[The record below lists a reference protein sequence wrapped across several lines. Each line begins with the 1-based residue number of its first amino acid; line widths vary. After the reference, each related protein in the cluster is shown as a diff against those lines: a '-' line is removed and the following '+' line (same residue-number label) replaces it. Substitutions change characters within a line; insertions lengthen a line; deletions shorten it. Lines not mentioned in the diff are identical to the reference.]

1 MFLLYIVDVSTKKG
15 LLFGGLGVFI
25 VGFQPIVANARPQS
39 LDAFI
44 FAAMTC
50 LVEAIVFFPLMIME
64 IKKKNSNTNDSNRTD
79 FQSTVWQNWKKNIWL
94 LIIIGI
100 IFGLN
105 QLLFFIGYD
114 LAGAINGSLT
124 QKTSVFFGLIF
135 GVLILKE
142 RITKVQI
149 IFSII
154 LFFGLFLAIAQVS
167 FTTSFNI
174 NIVMG
179 VLILLFITILWML
192 GHTLTKS
199 MFDRNEMTPTQMVF
213 IRNILSGILLIVTY
227 FLIFPVDKL
236 SLFTDPVNVFFFI
249 AMGVVYGSGL
259 FCWYKTL
266 SYLDVSKATI
276 IISPTP
282 IVTSLFA
289 SFILGEVF
297 TVFHLIGT
305 LLVITSIIMIVRQ
318 KEIPKNK

>member
-1 MFLLYIVDVSTKKG
+1 MFLLYTLNINTKKG
-15 LLFGGLGVFI
+15 LLFGGLGVI
-25 VGFQPIVANARPQS
+25 LVGFQPIIANARPQS

-50 LVEAIVFFPLMIME
+50 LVEAIMFFPLMMME
-64 IKKKNSNTNDSNRTD
+64 IKRNKSSITNNGKMSKT
-79 FQSTVWQNWKKNIWL
+79 TVWQNWKKNIWL

-105 QLLFFIGYD
+105 QLLFFIGYN

-124 QKTSVFFGLIF
+124 QKTSVFFGLVF

-142 RITKVQI
+142 KITKTQVV
-149 IFSII
+149 FSIL
-154 LFFGLFLAIAQVS
+154 LFFGLFLAITQGS
-167 FTTSFNI
+167 FTTVYNVDVIF
-174 NIVMG
+174 G
-179 VLILLFITILWML
+179 VLILLFITFLWML

-213 IRNILSGILLIVTY
+213 VRNIMSGIILIIIY
-227 FLIFPVDKL
+227 FIVFPIDKL
-236 SLFTDPVNVFFFI
+236 ALFNDPVNIFFFI

-276 IISPTP
+276 VIAPTP
-282 IVTSLFA
+282 IVTSIFA
-289 SFILGEVF
+289 SFILGEIF

-305 LLVITSIIMIVRQ
+305 FLVIISIIVIVKQ
-318 KEIPKNK
+318 KEILKDK